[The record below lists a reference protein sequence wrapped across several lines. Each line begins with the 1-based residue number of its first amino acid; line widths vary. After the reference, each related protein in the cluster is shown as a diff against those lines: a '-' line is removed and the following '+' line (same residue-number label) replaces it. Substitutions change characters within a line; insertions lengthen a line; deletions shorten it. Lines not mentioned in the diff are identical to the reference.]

1 MQPAYEA
8 LSEAFGEDPE
18 DMDQQAVTIAQVDC
32 TANPNLCRTYNIGG
46 YPTLLLFR
54 NGKFAGEFEGQR
66 TQDAMETWIRNKL
79 GMKAR
84 TFESGT
90 PEDIT
95 DSFHSAIKRGYA
107 LVRFFAP
114 WCSHCVA
121 MRPVYERL
129 AGAEASS
136 GVKIAEVDC
145 TKT

>member
-1 MQPAYEA
+1 
-8 LSEAFGEDPE
+8 
-18 DMDQQAVTIAQVDC
+18 MDA
-32 TANPNLCRTYNIGG
+32 
-46 YPTLLLFR
+46 
-54 NGKFAGEFEGQR
+54 
-66 TQDAMETWIRNKL
+66 WIRNKL

-84 TFESGT
+84 TFESAT

-95 DSFHSAIKRGYA
+95 NSFHTSIQSGYA

-136 GVKIAEVDC
+136 GVKTAEVDC
-145 TKT
+145 TKTQLCSQLGIRAYPTLWFYKDGVQISEFDGNPTFEALRRFVENTRAE